1 MYSEKKNITLCTYKF
16 CSENGNRQGRQNYQ
30 QTVQTEEWTT
40 VVHFFLWSLSNF
52 VYAISGFISL
62 IQRVIELDIRTIEK
76 PNDRANELIVLG
88 GRKDFFFSVL
98 IWECMKNKKILL
110 WSNDSFQFSTVWV
123 LIFSCSNPTTADVFH
138 AVINAL

>member
-1 MYSEKKNITLCTYKF
+1 MYSEKKTLLYVRKF
-16 CSENGNRQGRQNYQ
+16 CPENWNRQGRQNYQ
-30 QTVQTEEWTT
+30 QTVQTEQWTT

-76 PNDRANELIVLG
+76 PNDRANELIVQG
-88 GRKDFFFSVL
+88 GRKDFFFQFWYENAWK
-98 IWECMKNKKILL
+98 IKKILL

-123 LIFSCSNPTTADVFH
+123 LIFSCSNPTTTNVFH

>member
-1 MYSEKKNITLCTYKF
+1 MYSEKKTLLYVRKF
-16 CSENGNRQGRQNYQ
+16 CPENWNRQGRQNYQ
-30 QTVQTEEWTT
+30 QTVQTEQWTT

-76 PNDRANELIVLG
+76 PNDRANELIVQG
-88 GRKDFFFSVL
+88 GRKDFFSSVL

>member
-1 MYSEKKNITLCTYKF
+1 MYSEKKTLLYVRKF
-16 CSENGNRQGRQNYQ
+16 CPENWNCQGRQNYQ
-30 QTVQTEEWTT
+30 QTVQTEQWTT

-76 PNDRANELIVLG
+76 PNDRANGLTVQG
-88 GRKDFFFSVL
+88 GRKDFFFQFWYENAWK
-98 IWECMKNKKILL
+98 IKKILL
-110 WSNDSFQFSTVWV
+110 WSNDSFQFSMVWV